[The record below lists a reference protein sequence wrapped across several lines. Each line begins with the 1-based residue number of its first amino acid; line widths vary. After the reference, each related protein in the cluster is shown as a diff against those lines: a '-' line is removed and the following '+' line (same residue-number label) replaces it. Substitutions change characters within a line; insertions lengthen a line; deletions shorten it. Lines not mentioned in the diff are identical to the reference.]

1 MDPRRLN
8 KKQTH
13 AGWQTHSCKITSR
26 TEIKYLDKTQHH
38 SSDYKVL
45 LFLKRVM
52 IGHLKIF
59 ANIYHYYSI
68 TDILPNPLSRLRT
81 ILQVIC
87 ASPQIISELKL
98 SN

>member
-59 ANIYHYYSI
+59 ANIYH
-68 TDILPNPLSRLRT
+68 RLRT

-87 ASPQIISELKL
+87 ASPQIITELKL